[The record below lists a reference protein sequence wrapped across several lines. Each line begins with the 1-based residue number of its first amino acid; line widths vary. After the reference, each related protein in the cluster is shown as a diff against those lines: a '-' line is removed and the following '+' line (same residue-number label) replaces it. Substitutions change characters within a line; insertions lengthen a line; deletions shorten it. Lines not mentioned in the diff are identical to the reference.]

1 MKLNCKDK
9 DTNGGYSIMSKPENI
24 NIQKYKRIRLDKL
37 ADILEIAGFNVSDLR
52 LELLQKTL
60 PINSKVYL

>member
-1 MKLNCKDK
+1 
-9 DTNGGYSIMSKPENI
+9 MSKPENI

-37 ADILEIAGFNVSDLR
+37 ADILEIAGFNISDLR